1 MSKRAELKRQQKESA
16 KMQKKISGQNGT
28 CAVAA
33 PLNVSNYSVEQIA
46 ASTGTRIEYLTIW
59 KNAREEEMRKAAILE
74 SQEKLWKA
82 EDYIA
87 VANILIT
94 VYALKMSR
102 KSREHTRDLIN
113 RMFENLNAAKEY
125 VERTGIEKAYE
136 QAHQDLGIE
145 LEFDSM
151 DLNKEFGFDEFDFRE
166 EGFED
171 KSGIEIWNEAWD
183 TAKDIGNV
191 VNTCSIGITLKR
203 VFGFSDRDMK
213 RLIEESNNRADKAK
227 NEPEGVTK
235 MIEEFEDMFH
245 FDIGKRNKELVRRY
259 GL

>member
-1 MSKRAELKRQQKESA
+1 MSKRAELRRQEKQAA
-16 KMQKKISGQNGT
+16 KSKLP
-28 CAVAA
+28 A
-33 PLNVSNYSVEQIA
+33 PLNVSNYTVEQIA
-46 ASTGTRIEYLTIW
+46 NTTGAKIEYLTIW

-102 KSREHTRDLIN
+102 KSREHTKDLIN
-113 RMFENLNAAKEY
+113 RMIENLNAAKEY

-191 VNTCSIGITLKR
+191 INTCSIGITLKR

-213 RLIEESNNRADKAK
+213 RLIEESNKRADNAK
-227 NEPEGVTK
+227 NDDNGVTK
-235 MIEEFEDMFH
+235 MIVEFEDMFH